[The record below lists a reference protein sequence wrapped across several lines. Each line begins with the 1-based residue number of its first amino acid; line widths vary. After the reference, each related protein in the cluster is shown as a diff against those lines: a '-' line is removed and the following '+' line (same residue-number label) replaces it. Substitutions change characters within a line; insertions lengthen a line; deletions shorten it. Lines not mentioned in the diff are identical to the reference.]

1 MLIPTTQILDC
12 LEKHEIRISGV
23 LHIGAHDCEEMG
35 FYNNTLK
42 LRDEQVFW
50 VDALPFKV
58 EAAKAR
64 GIPNVFHAVVSD
76 KNDEFVEFNVSN
88 NCQSSSIL
96 ELKTHAQEHPDIV
109 YTYTL
114 RQKTTTVDTF
124 LESNNIQA
132 ELIDFWNFDIQG
144 AELLALK
151 GSLESI
157 KFAKALYLEV
167 NEKELYKGCGLI
179 GEIDKFLEKQ
189 GFKRELTAMTHHGWG
204 DALYIRQLECTES
217 SI

>member
-1 MLIPTTQILDC
+1 MLIPAAEIVTC
-12 LEKHEIRISGV
+12 LEKHEISVSGV

-35 FYNNTLK
+35 FYKNTLK
-42 LRDEQVFW
+42 IRDERVFW

-58 EAAKAR
+58 EAALKK

-76 KNDEFVEFNVSN
+76 KDNEIVEFNVSN
-88 NCQSSSIL
+88 NYQSSSIL
-96 ELKTHAQEHPDIV
+96 DLKTHAQVHPDIV
-109 YTYTL
+109 YTHTL

-132 ELIDFWNFDIQG
+132 ELCNFWNFDIQG

-151 GSLESI
+151 GASASI

-179 GEIDKFLEKQ
+179 GEIDDFLAKQ
-189 GFKRELTAMTHHGWG
+189 GFKRILTKMTQYGWG
-204 DALYIRQLECTES
+204 DALYIKENL
-217 SI
+217 